1 MDCPDALHTLAQGRG
16 GDRGGGGGRGGRRG
30 WSAVLSLQREREV
43 VTFPWVSGALK
54 LGGAIRDRGDEG
66 GRVSYATCLRSEKG
80 GGRNGGFSRGIKR
93 VRAVTARSR
102 C

>member
-16 GDRGGGGGRGGRRG
+16 GDRGRGRGRGGRRE
-30 WSAVLSLQREREV
+30 WSAVLNLQRERKV
-43 VTFPWVSGALK
+43 VTFHWVSGALK

-66 GRVSYATCLRSEKG
+66 GRVSYATCLRTEKG
-80 GGRNGGFSRGIKR
+80 GGRNGGFSRWIKR

>member
-1 MDCPDALHTLAQGRG
+1 MDCPDALHTLAQGGR
-16 GDRGGGGGRGGRRG
+16 GDRGGGGGRGVRRG

-43 VTFPWVSGALK
+43 VTFPWVSGALE
-54 LGGAIRDRGDEG
+54 LGGTVRDRGDEG
-66 GRVSYATCLRSEKG
+66 GRVSYATCLRSKKG
-80 GGRNGGFSRGIKR
+80 GGRNGAFSRWIKR